1 MIDHTLKYKTGH
13 KRFWASI
20 LDALVF
26 LPLIFL
32 DELLTVNQPFSIL
45 IWQASISLLGY
56 SYSIIMHYQYGQ
68 TLGKMLTGVKVL
80 HVSES
85 KRLTFKQVLL
95 RDSIPILIDVAGLIY
110 FASLLKQ
117 GLSADNLITNYEDLT
132 SIVALVWV
140 LLELITMMTNQKRRA
155 LHDFVAKTVVIRVDT
170 R

>member
-1 MIDHTLKYKTGH
+1 MIDNTLKYKTGL

-20 LDALVF
+20 LDTLVF

-32 DELLTVNQPFSIL
+32 DELITVNQPVSIL

-85 KRLTFKQVLL
+85 KSLTLKQVVL
-95 RDSIPILIDVAGLIY
+95 RDSIPMPIDVAGLIY

-117 GLSADNLITNYEDLT
+117 DLSADNLITSYEELT
-132 SIVALVWV
+132 TIVAFVWV
-140 LLELITMMTNQKRRA
+140 FLELSTMVTNQRRRA
-155 LHDFVAKTVVIRVDT
+155 LHDFVAKTVVIRVNT